1 MDQNNRMYHD
11 NAEYREALRQ
21 FFKMDMNIIL
31 ENLRK
36 TYADFD
42 TFDEETRD
50 ELLFDTE
57 AVEEG
62 MNTLFNKT
70 RTIPM
75 FHELY
80 VAAAGAMLSEN
91 PDIGLAVLMS
101 YDYFADFSASL
112 TAYFDAPDTLSGC
125 ESWVRLH
132 NKLMSKK

>member
-1 MDQNNRMYHD
+1 MYQD
-11 NAEYREALRQ
+11 NAGYREALRQ
-21 FFKMDMNIIL
+21 FFKMDMNVML

-42 TFDEETRD
+42 TFDDETRD
-50 ELLFDTE
+50 ELLFDTD
-57 AVEEG
+57 AVEDG
-62 MNTLFNKT
+62 MNALFDKT
-70 RTIPM
+70 RNIPI

-91 PDIGLAVLMS
+91 PDTGLAVLMS

-112 TAYFDAPDTLSGC
+112 TAYFGAPDTLSGC

-132 NKLMSKK
+132 KKLVTK